1 MRQIAIVPGTFDPI
15 TLGHLDI
22 IKRASLLFSDVIVGV
37 AASRNKHPKFDI
49 DTRVKLVS
57 EAVGDMDNVSV
68 KPFTNMLVKFAKDNN
83 AEVIV
88 KGLRAI
94 TDFEYEFQQGAL
106 NHQIDPN
113 LENVYI
119 MSAPEYMYVSSSVVR
134 ELHELDAD
142 ISKLVPE
149 CVLNYYAELKKQ
161 K

>member
-22 IKRASLLFSDVIVGV
+22 IRRASQLFCKVIVGV
-37 AASRNKHPKFDI
+37 AASKRKHPKFDI
-49 DTRVKLVS
+49 DTRVALVR
-57 EAVGDMDNVSV
+57 EATADLENVEV
-68 KPFTNMLVKFAKDNN
+68 KPFDNMLVNFARDND

-106 NHQIDPN
+106 NHQIDPK
-113 LENVYI
+113 LENIYI
-119 MSAPEYMYVSSSVVR
+119 MSDPEYMYVSSSVVR

-142 ISKLVPE
+142 ISKLVPK
-149 CVLNYYAELKKQ
+149 CVIDYYDSLND
-161 K
+161 